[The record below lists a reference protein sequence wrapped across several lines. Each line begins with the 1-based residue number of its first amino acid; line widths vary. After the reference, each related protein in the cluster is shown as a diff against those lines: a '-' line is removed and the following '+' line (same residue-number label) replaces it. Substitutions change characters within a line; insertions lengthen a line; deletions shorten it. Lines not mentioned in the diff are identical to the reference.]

1 MSNKT
6 KTKKTTGYAVPLC
19 VTALGLSVCASLLCA
34 PAPAEAAAGSHAAI
48 ESAQAE
54 PGRSVAFSIPAQS
67 LDTALT
73 AFADQAG
80 IRLLVASDSVVGL
93 RAQGLSGTMTL
104 EGALKRLLAGS
115 GLRYRFTDA
124 RTVSVERT
132 TSEQGVITLEP
143 VTVEGSR
150 PLDIGRTEGTKSYAA
165 TVSTVGSKGPATLRE
180 IPQSVSIVT
189 RRRIEDQN
197 FVTVEDAM
205 KQTTG
210 MNIQKFDGAGV
221 FNNITA
227 RGYSLDAIQVD
238 GVSTSHYAN
247 ATTAFDLAMY
257 DRIEVLRGPS
267 GLFQGSGEPS
277 GTVNLVRK
285 RPLDRFRVGGAAQY
299 GSWESFRGEADVST
313 PLLENNRIRARLVA
327 AYEDRQSYIDFIQA
341 EKPFVY
347 GTVEFDLTPR
357 TTFSVGGARQE
368 IKSVIDQGLP
378 AYADG
383 RLLDVGRSTY
393 IGADWN
399 KLDTEREEGFAELE
413 HRFEDAGYI
422 KLTGRQVRRSMLY
435 KGARASGAVN
445 TTTGIASIQTVQFEP
460 LLNNT
465 SLDAHVS
472 KPFDVAGLT
481 QTVVF
486 GGDYRY
492 ETNESASGFGP
503 NYTMNVYAPTPH
515 AIPEP
520 NIAITSRSKAIN
532 EQFGTYGQL
541 RVKPTQPVTIIGGGR
556 LSWWQTETRNPVTD
570 AITATSNVNNE
581 FTPYGGLIFD
591 LTPDVSV
598 YGAYSQI
605 FQPQS
610 NTTSTGSV
618 LAPRTGNQKEIGVK
632 TELLDKHMNAHVA
645 LFRIDD
651 ENRAMTDPN
660 DNNFSIAAGRVRSQ
674 GLEAEISGKPAR
686 GWDIVAGYALN
697 KTKYITAAAS
707 QQDTEFAPFPPLHNV
722 KLWAKYTFE
731 GGALNG
737 LGLGGG
743 MQFNSYFYSQSGNVR
758 FEQDAYATFSAQV
771 SYSLNERLQ
780 ASFTVSNLFDE
791 VYYEKLS
798 SASRQNFYGEPRSFM
813 LALRANW

>member
-1 MSNKT
+1 MPVGT
-6 KTKKTTGYAVPLC
+6 KVIERAPR
-19 VTALGLSVCASLLCA
+19 
-34 PAPAEAAAGSHAAI
+34 PAPLRETVLAMGAFAMLLGAPVPGHAAAAV

-54 PGRSVAFSIPAQS
+54 PGRSVAFNIPAQS

-73 AFADQAG
+73 TFADQAG
-80 IRLLVASDSVVGL
+80 IRLLVASDTVVGL
-93 RAQGLSGTMTL
+93 RAQGLSSTMTL
-104 EGALKRLLAGS
+104 DGALRRLLAGS
-115 GLRYRFTDA
+115 GLRYRFTDS
-124 RTVSVERT
+124 RTVSVERAT
-132 TSEQGVITLEP
+132 GQQGVITLDP

-150 PLDIGRTEGTKSYAA
+150 ALDVGRTEGVKSYAA

-180 IPQSVSIVT
+180 VPQSVSIVT
-189 RRRIEDQN
+189 RQRIEDQN
-197 FVTVEDAM
+197 FVSVEDAM

-210 MNIQKFDGAGV
+210 MNVQKFDGAGV

-227 RGYSLDAIQVD
+227 RGYSMDSIQVD
-238 GVSTSHYAN
+238 GVSTSHHAN
-247 ATTAFDLAMY
+247 ATTAFDLSMY
-257 DRIEVLRGPS
+257 DRIEVMRGPS

-285 RPLDRFRVGGAAQY
+285 RPLDSFRVGGAAQY
-299 GSWESFRGEADVST
+299 GSWDFFRTEADVST
-313 PLLENNRIRARLVA
+313 PLVENKRIRGRLVA
-327 AYEDRQSYIDFIQA
+327 AYEDRKSYIDFIQA
-341 EKPFVY
+341 EKPFIY

-357 TTFSVGGARQE
+357 TTFSVGGARQN
-368 IKSVIDQGLP
+368 IDSVIDQGLP

-393 IGADWN
+393 IGANWN
-399 KLDTEREEGFAELE
+399 NLDTEREEGFAELE
-413 HRFEDAGYI
+413 HRFEDAGHV
-422 KLTGRQVRRSMLY
+422 KLTARQVRRSMLY
-435 KGARASGAVN
+435 KGARANGSVN
-445 TTTGIASIQTVQFEP
+445 TSTGLVNIQTVQSDL
-460 LLNNT
+460 LLNNM

-481 QTVVF
+481 QTAVL

-492 ETNESASGFGP
+492 ETNELGYGFGP
-503 NYTMNVYAPTPH
+503 NYTMNAYAPTSH

-520 NIAITSRSKAIN
+520 NITISSRSKTIN

-541 RVKPTQPVTIIGGGR
+541 RLKPSQPVTVIGGGR

-591 LTPDVSV
+591 LTSNLSV
-598 YGAYSQI
+598 YGAYSGI

-610 NTTSTGSV
+610 NTDSTGAV
-618 LAPRTGNQKEIGVK
+618 LPPRTGSQKEIGVK
-632 TELLDKHMNAHVA
+632 VELLDKWANAHVA
-645 LFRIDD
+645 MFRIDD

-660 DNNFSIAAGRVRSQ
+660 DNTFSIAAGRVRSQ

-686 GWDIVAGYALN
+686 GWDVVAGYALN
-697 KTKYITAAAS
+697 KTKYITAATT
-707 QQDTEFAPFPPLHNV
+707 QEGTTFAPFTPLHSV

-731 GGALNG
+731 GGTLNG

-743 MQFNSYFYSQSGNVR
+743 MLFNSYFYAQSGAVR
-758 FEQDAYATFSAQV
+758 LEQDAYVTFAAQV
-771 SYSLNERLQ
+771 SYKLNERLQ

-798 SASRQNFYGEPRSFM
+798 GTTRQNFYGEPRSFM
-813 LALRANW
+813 LAVRANW